1 MEEVL
6 QFGGFLLMDYAAMV
20 VYAKRAV
27 RYSKSLLD
35 AQRPENS
42 AAFYG
47 ASLLFLWMV
56 VFSGL
61 PVIVIFLFLYNICTG
76 IFTAMGDS
84 KTPLYFLLMSS
95 VGNIILDLVFVIVF
109 NMGVAGVGWATFI
122 AQGISS
128 LLAFAV
134 LLKRVHGIKS
144 GTYKKFSIRMLGH
157 ISRIAIPSILQ
168 QSFVSV
174 GNLFIQSRV
183 NSFGS
188 DVIAGYS
195 AAIKLNTFAIT
206 RT

>member
-61 PVIVIFLFLYNICTG
+61 PVIVIFLFLYS
-76 IFTAMGDS
+76 ALL
-84 KTPLYFLLMSS
+84 LYFPVSYTHLKQHAHRSS
-95 VGNIILDLVFVIVF
+95 SGRVFPGN
-109 NMGVAGVGWATFI
+109 
-122 AQGISS
+122 
-128 LLAFAV
+128 
-134 LLKRVHGIKS
+134 R
-144 GTYKKFSIRMLGH
+144 
-157 ISRIAIPSILQ
+157 
-168 QSFVSV
+168 
-174 GNLFIQSRV
+174 
-183 NSFGS
+183 
-188 DVIAGYS
+188 
-195 AAIKLNTFAIT
+195 
-206 RT
+206 